1 MVSSKSRTS
10 LYLKS
15 GEVAELLG
23 VTKQTLLNWLRAG
36 KILEPER
43 NPVTGYRLWT
53 VADVERVRQ
62 MLRERHSDTAGN
74 L

>member
-1 MVSSKSRTS
+1 MVLSKSRSTQ
-10 LYLKS
+10 YLKS

-23 VTKQTLLNWLRAG
+23 VTKQTLLNWLRDG

-53 VADVERVRQ
+53 VADVEQVRR